1 MTKTHAASIAVALGL
16 LILSGASFQAAARSN
31 GIVTRPAQ
39 PTKSTTK
46 SMPKSIPASTPALRP
61 VTSEHNGTSRRVP
74 AFGVAWAPYPYYGAP
89 DYLRGDLV
97 DATVSPPEA
106 MLTCKRSQQ
115 TVTVPSL
122 DGGTKEVRVTRC

>member
-1 MTKTHAASIAVALGL
+1 MTKTHAATIAVALGL

-46 SMPKSIPASTPALRP
+46 SIPASTPGSRP
-61 VTSEHNGTSRRVP
+61 VRSEHHGTSRRVP

-115 TVTVPSL
+115 TLTVPSL